1 MVYDMTEEISI
12 KNTKNEILE
21 AYYEMLEQ
29 VKQTKKLNKQEE
41 KAIVDKKAIVTAATT
56 GSPDEIVKGLATLKL
71 IITKSLKNLE
81 DQLLAENQALI
92 TLQQAI
98 AIQTQELEELYEIK
112 VNANTLA
119 ALLLAQKEKSANFE
133 KDMKERIA
141 MFEQEIQQK
150 RVNWKKEQEEFEL
163 INKEQENLTKK
174 LRTREEEDYIYKRNL
189 TRTKEQDQYL
199 EQKQLLEKELNEK
212 RLALEQEFKIREEKL
227 AAAEKELI
235 VLKET
240 VQNFPTE
247 KQQAILDS
255 ENNLTQRLNFKYEYE
270 AKLTQTEIE
279 GERKLYQQTIANL
292 EAKVAKLETQIGQ
305 FTERANQANIQV
317 QDIAIKAIDGA
328 SRQRYFQLEKAIE
341 VTGKSTI

>member
-71 IITKSLKNLE
+71 IITKSLKDLE
-81 DQLLAENQALI
+81 DQLLAENQTLI

-133 KDMKERIA
+133 KDIKERITI
-141 MFEQEIQQK
+141 FEQEIQQK
-150 RVNWKKEQEEFEL
+150 RANWKKEQEEFEL
-163 INKEQENLTKK
+163 VNKEQENLTKK

-199 EQKQLLEKELNEK
+199 EQKQLLEKELIEK
-212 RLALEQEFKIREEKL
+212 RLTLEQEFKLREEKL
-227 AAAEKELI
+227 AASEQELI
-235 VLKET
+235 MLKDAIQT
-240 VQNFPTE
+240 FPAE
-247 KQQAILDS
+247 KQQAILEAETTLS
-255 ENNLTQRLNFKYEYE
+255 QRLNFKYEYE
-270 AKLTQTEIE
+270 AKLTQTEME

-292 EAKVAKLETQIGQ
+292 EAKVAKLEAQIGQ
-305 FTERANQANIQV
+305 FTERANQANMQV

-341 VTGKSTI
+341 VTGKSTT

>member
-1 MVYDMTEEISI
+1 M
-12 KNTKNEILE
+12 
-21 AYYEMLEQ
+21 
-29 VKQTKKLNKQEE
+29 
-41 KAIVDKKAIVTAATT
+41 
-56 GSPDEIVKGLATLKL
+56 
-71 IITKSLKNLE
+71 
-81 DQLLAENQALI
+81 
-92 TLQQAI
+92 
-98 AIQTQELEELYEIK
+98 
-112 VNANTLA
+112 
-119 ALLLAQKEKSANFE
+119 
-133 KDMKERIA
+133 
-141 MFEQEIQQK
+141 
-150 RVNWKKEQEEFEL
+150 
-163 INKEQENLTKK
+163 
-174 LRTREEEDYIYKRNL
+174 
-189 TRTKEQDQYL
+189 
-199 EQKQLLEKELNEK
+199 
-212 RLALEQEFKIREEKL
+212 ALEQEFKIREEKL

>member
-1 MVYDMTEEISI
+1 MVHDMTEEISI

-71 IITKSLKNLE
+71 IITKSLKDLE
-81 DQLLAENQALI
+81 DQLLAENQTLI

-119 ALLLAQKEKSANFE
+119 ALLLAQKEKSANFD

-141 MFEQEIQQK
+141 MFEQEIQQN
-150 RVNWKKEQEEFEL
+150 RANWKKEQEEFEL
-163 INKEQENLTKK
+163 VNKEQENLTKK

-199 EQKQLLEKELNEK
+199 EQKQLLEKELTEK

-227 AAAEKELI
+227 AAVEQELI
-235 VLKET
+235 MLKET
-240 VQNFPTE
+240 VQNFPAE

-255 ENNLTQRLNFKYEYE
+255 ENNLAQKLNFKYEYE
-270 AKLTQTEIE
+270 AKLTQTEME
-279 GERKLYQQTIANL
+279 GERKLYQQTIGNL
-292 EAKVAKLETQIGQ
+292 EAKVAKLEAQIGQ
-305 FTERANQANIQV
+305 FTERANQANMQV

-341 VTGKSTI
+341 VTGKSTT